1 MDAAELK
8 RLGIDV
14 EYPFKSKYDNFIG
27 GKWVPPVAGNY
38 FDNVSPIDG
47 KPFCQIARSDA
58 ADIELA
64 LDAAHAVRRQ
74 WGKTAVAERAGILL
88 AIADRMEK
96 NLQRLAVAETI
107 DNGKP
112 VRETMAA
119 DLPLAID
126 HFRYF
131 AGCIRA
137 QEGASPKS
145 TITPSPITS
154 TNRWASSARSFRGTS
169 RS

>member
-74 WGKTAVAERAGILL
+74 
-88 AIADRMEK
+88 
-96 NLQRLAVAETI
+96 
-107 DNGKP
+107 
-112 VRETMAA
+112 
-119 DLPLAID
+119 
-126 HFRYF
+126 
-131 AGCIRA
+131 
-137 QEGASPKS
+137 
-145 TITPSPITS
+145 
-154 TNRWASSARSFRGTS
+154 
-169 RS
+169 